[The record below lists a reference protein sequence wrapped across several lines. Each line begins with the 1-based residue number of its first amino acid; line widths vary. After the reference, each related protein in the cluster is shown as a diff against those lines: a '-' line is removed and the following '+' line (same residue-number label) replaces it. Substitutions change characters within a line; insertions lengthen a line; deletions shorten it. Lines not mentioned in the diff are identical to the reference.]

1 MAVGRIKRLLAV
13 AGAAGCL
20 GLLGGPTLAQA
31 NPGRG
36 PVTEQGP
43 SGSGGEGVAPPL
55 PDAGTPTGGPLA
67 IPGSETEPADAS
79 GERPPAESRPPT
91 DLGTGSSAPGPV
103 PGPAAGTE
111 SGTGSSGADSGDVA
125 QWQPLDIPG
134 RSQEPEPV
142 DTGEPAPVAAPRSD
156 PAPVAEP
163 LGPVGLGT
171 ALGTILATGSAAV
184 GSAAAA
190 PLGVTGSAA
199 LGTGSAVLGTG
210 SAAVGSAG
218 LGVGTTGSAA
228 LGTGSAALGTG
239 SAAVGSAGVGVLG
252 TGSAALGSAGVGV
265 LGTGSAATGSA
276 GAGIL
281 GTGSAGVGSAAV
293 GSAATGSAA
302 AGSAATGS
310 AAVGS
315 AGVGSAAPL
324 LLLLLPLPPVPA
336 PPVGPPLALPAP
348 GGGAGGGAAA
358 PALGVA
364 VPVPVVA
371 PVVPGTPAAGGS
383 APEVVAAPPN
393 HAVRP
398 TNAEGLLPEPKVLSV
413 IGGLIALAIAGTG
426 SAVMSY
432 HSAAQAQARVDA
444 ARAEFFGTGA

>member
-20 GLLGGPTLAQA
+20 GLIGGPTLAQA

-43 SGSGGEGVAPPL
+43 SGSGGDGIAPPR
-55 PDAGTPTGGPLA
+55 PGAQHPEGGPLA
-67 IPGSETEPADAS
+67 IPGSEPESSDVGGQRA
-79 GERPPAESRPPT
+79 PAESGAPT
-91 DLGTGSSAPGPV
+91 GLGTGSSALAPD
-103 PGPAAGTE
+103 
-111 SGTGSSGADSGDVA
+111 SDTGSGGTDSGDVA
-125 QWQPLDIPG
+125 QWQPLGIPG
-134 RSQEPEPV
+134 RIQEPDPV
-142 DTGEPAPVAAPRSD
+142 DTAEPAPVAAPRPD

-218 LGVGTTGSAA
+218 LGVGATGSAA

-310 AAVGS
+310 AALGS

-324 LLLLLPLPPVPA
+324 LLLLLPVPPVPA
-336 PPVGPPLALPAP
+336 PPVGPPLALPSP
-348 GGGAGGGAAA
+348 GGAGGGAPAIGVAVALPAVAPPAVPAA
-358 PALGVA
+358 PA
-364 VPVPVVA
+364 P
-371 PVVPGTPAAGGS
+371 GGS
-383 APEVVAAPPN
+383 APSVVAAPPN

-413 IGGLIALAIAGTG
+413 IGGLIALAIAGGG